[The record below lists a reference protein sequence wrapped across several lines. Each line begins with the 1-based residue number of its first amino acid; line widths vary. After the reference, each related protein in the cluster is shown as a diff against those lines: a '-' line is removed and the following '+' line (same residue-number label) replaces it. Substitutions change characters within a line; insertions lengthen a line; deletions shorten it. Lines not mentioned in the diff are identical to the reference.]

1 MKIWVDGSGWNGK
14 ESKFAVAYEDG
25 NCKKVRLPEEK
36 TNNEME
42 YIALIEA
49 LESCSEGDEIFT
61 DSQLVVGQVTK
72 GWKVTKE
79 HLFPL
84 VMKAKKLVQEKKVKI
99 TWIPR
104 KENYAGSLLE
114 DKREKR

>member
-14 ESKFAVAYEDG
+14 ESRWCVAFEDG
-25 NCKKVRLPEEK
+25 RILKKSIEERR

-42 YIALIEA
+42 YFALIKA
-49 LESCSEGDEIFT
+49 LEMCDKGDVIYS

-72 GWKVTKE
+72 GWRITKE

-84 VMKAKKLVQEKKVKI
+84 VMKAKKLIEEKEAKLE
-99 TWIPR
+99 WIPR
-104 KENYAGSLLE
+104 EENYAGHLLE
-114 DKREKR
+114 G